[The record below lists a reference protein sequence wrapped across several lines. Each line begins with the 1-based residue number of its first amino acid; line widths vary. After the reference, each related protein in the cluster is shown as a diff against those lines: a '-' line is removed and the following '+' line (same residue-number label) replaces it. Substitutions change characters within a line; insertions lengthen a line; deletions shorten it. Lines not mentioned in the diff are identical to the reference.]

1 MKFDRTYWR
10 DQSAERLIEEAR
22 DSGDELTI
30 ALGERLAIKDE
41 RLVQARA
48 QTKAESEY
56 LATIDVM
63 RAEIAALERQVRDL
77 SRDGMRLWT
86 E

>member
-10 DQSAERLIEEAR
+10 AQSAERLIEEAR
-22 DSGDELTI
+22 ESGHELAI

-48 QTKAESEY
+48 QTKVESDY

-63 RAEIAALERQVRDL
+63 RAEIAALERQVADL
-77 SRDGMRLWT
+77 LGM

>member
-1 MKFDRTYWR
+1 MQFDRTYWR
-10 DQSAERLIEEAR
+10 AQSAERLIEEAR
-22 DSGDELTI
+22 ESGDELTI

-48 QTKAESEY
+48 QTKAESDY

-63 RAEIAALERQVRDL
+63 RAEIAALERQVADL
-77 SRDGMRLWT
+77 LGM